1 MDEVFPGNCCL
12 FLLRDCTLPNR
23 LQCEGPTVMFSS
35 YEKAENNVGF
45 FLSFS
50 AGGRGIE
57 VAIK

>member
-1 MDEVFPGNCCL
+1 MDEVFPGNCYL

-45 FLSFS
+45 FCHFLQVEE
-50 AGGRGIE
+50 G
-57 VAIK
+57 